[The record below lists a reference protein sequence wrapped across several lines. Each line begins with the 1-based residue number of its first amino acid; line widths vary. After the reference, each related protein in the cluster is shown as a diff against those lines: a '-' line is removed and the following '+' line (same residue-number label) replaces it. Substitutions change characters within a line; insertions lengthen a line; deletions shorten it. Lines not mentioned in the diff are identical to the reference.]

1 MILQSF
7 ILLHHKLSLTKQST
21 YLSSHEIQQPFCN
34 QKPPVPHFTKLTYP
48 ETFPQQTNFNQLYG
62 SPAMHHESMSLS
74 HGWWTMDLSTLTT
87 PTTFPTQEM
96 ISLLVLD
103 RPEPVAAHYVTSVGS
118 DQY

>member
-1 MILQSF
+1 MALTS
-7 ILLHHKLSLTKQST
+7 LLTKTISLPIFSGYT
-21 YLSSHEIQQPFCN
+21 TTFCN
-34 QKPPVPHFTKLTYP
+34 QKPPVPHFATLTYL